1 MGADASGVG
10 ASPAIIDAD
19 VAAVTPAELFERLP
33 ERHQIGLYFRIIL
46 DERVEHADPTETN
59 RLRLRRER
67 PRRRAAEQRDELA
80 PVHYSM
86 TSSARARSIGGTV

>member
-10 ASPAIIDAD
+10 AAPAIIDAD
-19 VAAVTPAELFERLP
+19 VAAVTPAELFERLS

-59 RLRLRRER
+59 RLRSCRQW
-67 PRRRAAEQRDELA
+67 PRRRTADERDELA
-80 PVHYSM
+80 PLQLIELHSLRCPKH
-86 TSSARARSIGGTV
+86 RATG